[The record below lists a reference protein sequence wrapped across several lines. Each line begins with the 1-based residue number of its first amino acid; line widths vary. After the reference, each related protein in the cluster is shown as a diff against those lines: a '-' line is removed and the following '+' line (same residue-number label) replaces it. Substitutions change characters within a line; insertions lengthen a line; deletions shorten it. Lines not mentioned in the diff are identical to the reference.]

1 MIPCVLGSKKRFLQ
15 ALTAEDAEERR
26 GTSTAGLIVYLIGS
40 GFPLW

>member
-1 MIPCVLGSKKRFLQ
+1 MIPCDLGGKKRFSK

-26 GTSTAGLIVYLIGS
+26 ATSTAGLIVYLIGS